1 MVRFW
6 KCFCSDWTKLSNVIT
21 EVRLIACP
29 LPGILLLIGLWVP
42 AIIVFVLVWATDLAD
57 GYVARKRNEVT
68 ELGEILD
75 PIVDKILAC
84 FTLVALSII
93 NPLVWWLVIF
103 TSIREILVGW
113 LLLKAK
119 IRGYRVVPNSA
130 GKIKTVILVINTV
143 LLFLPLRGA
152 WLTITI
158 IVTLLTVL
166 FSLISWYEYY
176 KKYSIPKSKRS

>member
-6 KCFCSDWTKLSNVIT
+6 ECFRADWVKLSNLIT
-21 EVRLIACP
+21 EARLLLCP
-29 LPGILLLIGLWVP
+29 LPGILLLMGFWV
-42 AIIVFVLVWATDLAD
+42 AAAIVFLIVWATDLLD

-93 NPLVWWLVIF
+93 NPLIWWLVAF

-113 LLLKAK
+113 LLIRAK
-119 IRGYRVVPNSA
+119 LRGEEVKTNSA
-130 GKIKTVILVINTV
+130 GKIKTVVLVINTV
-143 LLFLPLRGA
+143 LLFLPSSGVLLA
-152 WLTITI
+152 
-158 IVTLLTVL
+158 LTVL
-166 FSLISWYEYY
+166 ATLLMVFFSLISWHEYY
-176 KKYSIPKSKRS
+176 KSYSLPKNKRS